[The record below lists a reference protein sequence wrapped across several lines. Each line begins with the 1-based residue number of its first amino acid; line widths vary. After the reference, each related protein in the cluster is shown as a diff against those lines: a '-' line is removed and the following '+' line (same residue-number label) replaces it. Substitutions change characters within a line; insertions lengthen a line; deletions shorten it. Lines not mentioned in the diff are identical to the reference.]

1 MSMTSSVA
9 APGPAP
15 QTATIA
21 GPEITASCAFVDDQL
36 RRVAGGVGVV
46 AIAVP
51 APVVAPDVLL
61 RGATT
66 APWFLW
72 EPGEGGSVF
81 AGLGAC
87 QHIDLDGE
95 ARFASLR
102 RASDAHFEH
111 LETVSYPGCRPASAR
126 FFGGLA
132 FAPGASRSAPW
143 TRFGDGGFTLP
154 RWRYETDGAEASLM
168 LAVHA
173 AEVVDGRHRSEWL
186 EALTGHLETL
196 HAAVGRA
203 LVVPETSA
211 ARDFLPPSR
220 EGWRTQ
226 VEAIRAAISSGRF
239 AKIVAAHRFEVNL
252 HEAIDP
258 RTVLRRLALGLRAST
273 RFAFAR
279 DAGQFLGATPERLI
293 ARHGAAIVTEALAG
307 SIESGARY
315 AERLLASVKDR
326 HEHTLVIEP
335 IVRRLEPLCERLD
348 VAAEPRVRTLSTVQ
362 HLHTPITGTLRATPF
377 GALPHVLDL
386 VEVLHPTPAV
396 GGVPTDDA
404 MGWIARH
411 EPFERGWYAGP
422 IGWFDA
428 SGDGEFAVA
437 LRGCVLASDRAYLYA
452 GGGIVADSDPDLEYR
467 ETELKQHAL
476 LAALGVSRRTTR
488 NDDHAP

>member
-1 MSMTSSVA
+1 MSMTSSLA
-9 APGPAP
+9 APRPVSRA
-15 QTATIA
+15 ATVTS
-21 GPEITASCAFVDDQL
+21 PELDSIRAFVEDQL
-36 RRVAGGVGVV
+36 QRLATSEGAV

-51 APVVAPDVLL
+51 APIVVPDVLL
-61 RGATT
+61 HDSSQ
-66 APWFLW
+66 APWLLW
-72 EPGEGGSVF
+72 EPGEEGPTF

-87 QHIDLDGE
+87 HHIDLDGDT
-95 ARFASLR
+95 RFADLR
-102 RASDAHFEH
+102 RVSEAFFEG
-111 LETVSYPGCRPASAR
+111 LETVAYPGCRPASSR

-143 TRFGDGGFTLP
+143 THFGDGGFTLP
-154 RWRYETDGAEASLM
+154 RWRYECEDTSACLT

-173 AEVVDGRHRSEWL
+173 TEVADARRRSDWL
-186 EALTGHLETL
+186 DALTGHLETL

-220 EGWRTQ
+220 AGWRTQ
-226 VEAIRAAISSGRF
+226 VEAIRAAIGGGHF
-239 AKIVAAHRFEVNL
+239 AKIVAAHRFEVHL
-252 HEAIDP
+252 RDAIDP
-258 RTVLRRLALGLRAST
+258 RTVLRRLALELRAST

-279 DAGQFLGATPERLI
+279 DTSQFLGATPERLI

-326 HEHTLVIEP
+326 HEHSLVIEP
-335 IVRRLEPLCERLD
+335 IVRRLAPLCERLD
-348 VAAEPRVRTLSTVQ
+348 VAAEPRIRTLSTVQ
-362 HLHTPITGTLRATPF
+362 HLHTPITGTLRANPF

-396 GGVPTDDA
+396 GGVPTDEA
-404 MGWIARH
+404 MRWIADH

-428 SGDGEFAVA
+428 HGDGEFAVA
-437 LRGCVLASDRAYLYA
+437 LRGCVLAADRAYLYA
-452 GGGIVADSDPDLEYR
+452 GGGIVEDSDPDLEYR

-476 LAALGVSRRTTR
+476 LAALGVS
-488 NDDHAP
+488 A